1 MTLALEKFSPADI
14 DKSSPIPYHYQLTEI
29 IRKLISQEQ
38 WKHGDKLPSE
48 REFCETFEVSRIT
61 VRKALDSLS
70 SEGLI
75 QTNKGIGTFVSEQKY
90 IEKWSSFPIGFT
102 DSLANQGY
110 RIETQVL
117 TLETIPS
124 TEKISKELEL
134 PLGDLVLHLHRLRF
148 IAQEPILVVSS
159 YLPQYMVPE
168 IEKNDFTHKSL
179 YQVLRSNY
187 DVKIEKV
194 KRGIEAVAA
203 TEKEASLLHVELGA
217 PLLQIEST
225 SYTPDGKPVE
235 YFIAKRRGDRTR
247 FEFEL
252 SKPSSF
258 NVS

>member
-14 DKSSPIPYHYQLTEI
+14 DKNSPIPYHYQLTEI
-29 IRKLISQEQ
+29 IRKLISQKQ
-38 WKHGDKLPSE
+38 WRQGDKLPSE
-48 REFCETFEVSRIT
+48 REFCETFEISRIT
-61 VRKALDSLS
+61 VRKALDSLAA
-70 SEGLI
+70 EGLI
-75 QTNKGIGTFVSEQKY
+75 QTTKGIGTFVSEQKY
-90 IEKWSSFPIGFT
+90 LEKWAGFPIGFT
-102 DSLANQGY
+102 DSLADQGY

-134 PLGDLVLHLHRLRF
+134 SQGDLVLHLHRLRF
-148 IAQEPILVVSS
+148 IAQEPILIVSS
-159 YLPQYMVPE
+159 YLPKHLVPE

-187 DVKIEKV
+187 GLKIDKV

-203 TEKEASLLHVELGA
+203 TEKEARLLQVGPGV

-225 SYTPDGKPVE
+225 SYTPDGKPIE

-252 SKPSSF
+252 SKPSNF
-258 NVS
+258 NVA